1 VLPIGRRRE
10 LLSWAKTNKAW
21 IIEDDYDSEF
31 RYGLRPTETLQSLD
45 ADGTVI
51 YIGTFS
57 KALSPQLRLGYLVLP
72 MSLVKA
78 FRNAKQLTDRH
89 APSIEQNAVAELIKS
104 GAYERH
110 IRRVRRENEQ
120 RRSVLIESIAK
131 YLPEGTLIEGTATG
145 LHIVVWLEDFRVED
159 EVAIVAQAKSLGVG
173 IWSITPLYALGRKM
187 RKQNCAG
194 FILGYAG
201 LMPSEIKKGIKL
213 LAKALL
219 LRH

>member
-1 VLPIGRRRE
+1 
-10 LLSWAKTNKAW
+10 
-21 IIEDDYDSEF
+21 
-31 RYGLRPTETLQSLD
+31 
-45 ADGTVI
+45 
-51 YIGTFS
+51 
-57 KALSPQLRLGYLVLP
+57 
-72 MSLVKA
+72 
-78 FRNAKQLTDRH
+78 
-89 APSIEQNAVAELIKS
+89 
-104 GAYERH
+104 
-110 IRRVRRENEQ
+110 
-120 RRSVLIESIAK
+120 VLIESIAK

-219 LRH
+219 LRS

>member
-1 VLPIGRRRE
+1 
-10 LLSWAKTNKAW
+10 
-21 IIEDDYDSEF
+21 
-31 RYGLRPTETLQSLD
+31 LQSLD

-57 KALSPQLRLGYLVLP
+57 KALSPQLRLGYLVIP
-72 MSLVKA
+72 IGLVKA
-78 FRNAKQLTDRH
+78 FRNAKQLTGRH

-110 IRRVRRENEQ
+110 IRRVRRENEL

-131 YLPEGTLIEGTATG
+131 YLPESTLIEGTATG

-201 LMPSEIKKGIKL
+201 LMPSEIKKGVKL

-219 LRH
+219 LRR